1 MADRVYVMYDGRITG
16 CIDYEDVSQ
25 ESIMKLATL
34 EADQTHSGA
43 AGDLNR
49 QEAKNHA

>member
-25 ESIMKLATL
+25 EAIMKLATL
-34 EADQTHSGA
+34 EAENGTEGN
-43 AGDLNR
+43 LNS
-49 QEAKNHA
+49 QEATTA